1 MTGDA
6 LGPSPL
12 PPPPPP
18 APEPARWSA
27 RTVLL
32 VVLALAGLVLA
43 GYLIAPYVSRDR
55 IEGWVRGAGA
65 WGPLVLLA
73 VQAGQILAAPV
84 PGVFVPILAGLIYGP
99 VVGPVVTCA
108 GTLIGATAAYWIGRG
123 GGRPVAE
130 RLVGAAA
137 LDRAGA
143 VIHGGRWVALI
154 PLFLIPF
161 SPADALCFMA
171 GIIGMPWPRFLIAV
185 CLGRIPKDAAIA
197 AGAALGWSVFGS

>member
-1 MTGDA
+1 MTDDA
-6 LGPSPL
+6 AKPI
-12 PPPPPP
+12 PPPP
-18 APEPARWSA
+18 ASKRWSV
-27 RTVLL
+27 RTTVL
-32 VVLALAGLVLA
+32 VVLALAALVLA
-43 GYLIAPYVSRDR
+43 GYLVAPYLGRDR
-55 IEGWVRGAGA
+55 IEGWVRGAGP

-99 VVGPVVTCA
+99 VVGPGVTCV

-130 RLVGAAA
+130 RLIGPTA

-143 VIHGGRWVALI
+143 AIRGARWVALI
-154 PLFLIPF
+154 PLFLIPL

-171 GIIGMPWPRFLIAV
+171 GIIGMPWSRFLITV
-185 CLGRIPKDAAIA
+185 CLGRIPKDALIA
-197 AGAALGWSVFGS
+197 AGAALGWSVLGS